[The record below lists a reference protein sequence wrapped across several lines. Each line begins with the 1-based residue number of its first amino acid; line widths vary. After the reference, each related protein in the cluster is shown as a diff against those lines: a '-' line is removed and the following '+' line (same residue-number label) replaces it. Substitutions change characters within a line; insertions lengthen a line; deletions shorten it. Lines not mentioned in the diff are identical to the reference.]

1 MTTTRKKPKKTKK
14 KHKMDMRQARDNSGM
29 EKPERESNPQPYC
42 YRATV
47 LTTAAP
53 CLPVLYLLII
63 SLLLEKVNSTSSLTN
78 YQITFS
84 IGAST

>member
-1 MTTTRKKPKKTKK
+1 
-14 KHKMDMRQARDNSGM
+14 MDMRQARDNSGM

-53 CLPVLYLLII
+53 SLPVLYLLII
-63 SLLLEKVNSTSSLTN
+63 SLL
-78 YQITFS
+78 
-84 IGAST
+84 